1 MIGTEHGLLNVIIKI
16 NRGVILKDIG
26 ESFKE
31 KREEIGITLE
41 EVSKD
46 LGIKEVLLENL
57 EEGNAK
63 VFKDILE
70 IKDTIESYSKYLGLD
85 TEKIMD
91 EYNDY
96 LFEKT
101 SKISIN
107 DIKERLEKTN
117 KEKVVK
123 KIKSPYTKEMVD
135 FNKKYNIILIIV
147 VFIII
152 LLFILFVLK
161 KFIIG

>member
-1 MIGTEHGLLNVIIKI
+1 M
-16 NRGVILKDIG
+16 KDIG

-46 LGIKEVLLENL
+46 LNIKEVLLENL

-63 VFKDILE
+63 VFKDVLE
-70 IKDTIESYSKYLGLD
+70 IKETIERYSKYLGLD

-101 SKISIN
+101 SKISLE
-107 DIKERLEKTN
+107 DIKEGLEKTK
-117 KEKVVK
+117 KEDK
-123 KIKSPYTKEMVD
+123 KIKSPYTKEIID
-135 FNKKYNIILIIV
+135 FNKKYNLILIIV
-147 VFIII
+147 VFIIV
-152 LLFILFVLK
+152 LFFILFVLK
-161 KFIIG
+161 KIIVG